1 MTYRIGRCFEDMG
14 EYEKALDYINFTL
27 QIDSTDNSFV
37 FTKADL
43 LYEIGKTNEAISELD
58 KVISAKPEFYYGY
71 YRRGFYKDNNND
83 IDGAIE
89 DYTTSIV
96 LEPSYAYAYLGRADK
111 YKLKGEKELAE
122 NDYKKVVELDTIPDY
137 DACAQYAYFELGD
150 TLKAKDFMLK
160 IIENNSDDPNSYYDA
175 ACLFSRIGDTDKSI
189 KYLEESFKKGYKRFK
204 HIENDDDLKQIIST
218 KEYQKLIE
226 KYKKESDDNSG
237 DISYNFNRNNMII
250 KNEIILVNRL

>member
-1 MTYRIGRCFEDMG
+1 M
-14 EYEKALDYINFTL
+14 
-27 QIDSTDNSFV
+27 
-37 FTKADL
+37 
-43 LYEIGKTNEAISELD
+43 
-58 KVISAKPEFYYGY
+58 
-71 YRRGFYKDNNND
+71 
-83 IDGAIE
+83 
-89 DYTTSIV
+89 
-96 LEPSYAYAYLGRADK
+96 EPSYAYAYLGRADK

-237 DISYNFNRNNMII
+237 DISYNFNIKTLDIPYKKDGDLYIVNCKVNNLPLHSRHTLFPLSFTPNCCVFMVSVM
-250 KNEIILVNRL
+250 NYLP